1 MYPHR
6 HIAMVTLMLAVF
18 GSFHFSLGQ
27 DATPTT
33 CQSLQSSICALQ
45 VNYTQTH
52 FPNFVGHEHPNDAEL
67 QLQTFTP
74 LIQFGCSEYL
84 PQFLCAVFYPYCD
97 SNGVKLPCQS
107 VCHIVYDGCMPVL
120 ESFGFPWPSAMD
132 CSLFPTQQGC
142 FSVDTTTTKPIPAI
156 TSPEVPVIELST
168 VKPTQNTNVPSMV
181 CEPLLSEKCLAY
193 VNYNYTTYPNYFGN
207 SDWRSA
213 DTTLR
218 DMTFILQMQ
227 CSDYLPLFMCSVIHP
242 KCADQSIVPPCQSLC
257 QDVYDGCN
265 SVFAQFDVEWPE
277 YLDCSQFP
285 SSEDSGDCVKIS
297 ISEPEEP
304 ATPQCETVTLEMC
317 GDFYNGTSLPNSV
330 GHTRQ
335 SEVSEMMTQS
345 FQAFAS
351 LGCSEYF
358 SLLLCSMY
366 LPKCDKNHGV
376 MKPCQSLCQ
385 RVKDDCQAMLDSA
398 GVPFPMDCEMTFLF
412 STESSPHCVSVDSIS
427 PSALPAPSDQCET
440 VTLEMC
446 GDFYNGTSLPN
457 SIGHTTQSE
466 VSEMMESFQIFASF
480 GCSEYFLLLL
490 CSMYLPKCD
499 KSHGVMKPCQS
510 LCQRVKDD
518 CQAALDS
525 AGVPFPMDCEMTFL
539 FSTESSPHCVSVDSI
554 SPSALPAPGDQ
565 CETVTLE
572 MCGDFYNGT
581 SLPNSI
587 GHTTQ
592 SEVSEMMESFQI
604 FASFGCSEYFLLL
617 LCSMYLPKCDK
628 NHGVMKPCQSLC
640 QRVKDDC
647 QAMLDS
653 AGVPFPMDCEMTF
666 LFSTE
671 SPPHCVSVDYV
682 TMTTEQAFSTTVKTV
697 SITTDQT
704 VPTTPEK
711 TVSITTEQGLASTV
725 HPGCPDPGT
734 VENGLI
740 STNSGAL
747 TFPAVPGSQLTFICK
762 DGFSLVGTPVSVCK
776 FDSSWSLPLPQCIAD
791 CSDPGTPAHGYQIGT
806 PSYQA
811 YTTVSFN
818 CDHGYQLAGAHII
831 TCNDGVWSHT
841 LPVCTVFCEEI
852 HSEYCQGLSYSL
864 TGFPNFAGHSSQSQ
878 AEIYLQLYS
887 SMLSSA
893 CDRNLR
899 LLLCS
904 AFLPPC
910 ERGNIQPPCQ
920 TFCQVTHDNCID
932 SFAVLELPWPV
943 ELNCSNLT
951 DNADHCL
958 PSPTG
963 LPPLT
968 SPISSISKS
977 SVFIPLSSQGVQTS
991 GVETT
996 ASSQSGDTQQP
1007 ITDQNDKEQTSRR
1020 GYIRCTAERESD
1032 SYCLNGGTCFQLTV
1046 DGVQEQQCICH
1057 GNFTGKRCQERVL
1070 TDAER
1075 SRQEQADKKRNIAI
1089 GVGIGIACL
1098 VVLAIVIVLIIF
1110 CRKQM
1115 RHKTHYF
1122 SSRPDSAVFTNPA
1135 YDDVT
1140 LTRKDAESYPK
1151 DNEGFKE
1158 EDLLESKNKN
1168 LSAEPYREPSDKVI
1182 ENKLSESDE
1191 IHPVPFCEPVED
1203 EPASPGSDSSKVK
1216 GQSPTAIDNPSY
1228 QTFQYP
1234 YQDDTVIDKLKV
1246 DKF

>member
-841 LPVCTVFCEEI
+841 LPVCT
-852 HSEYCQGLSYSL
+852 
-864 TGFPNFAGHSSQSQ
+864 
-878 AEIYLQLYS
+878 
-887 SMLSSA
+887 
-893 CDRNLR
+893 
-899 LLLCS
+899 
-904 AFLPPC
+904 
-910 ERGNIQPPCQ
+910 
-920 TFCQVTHDNCID
+920 
-932 SFAVLELPWPV
+932 
-943 ELNCSNLT
+943 
-951 DNADHCL
+951 
-958 PSPTG
+958 
-963 LPPLT
+963 
-968 SPISSISKS
+968 
-977 SVFIPLSSQGVQTS
+977 GVQTS

>member
-554 SPSALPAPGDQ
+554 SPSALP
-565 CETVTLE
+565 
-572 MCGDFYNGT
+572 
-581 SLPNSI
+581 
-587 GHTTQ
+587 
-592 SEVSEMMESFQI
+592 
-604 FASFGCSEYFLLL
+604 
-617 LCSMYLPKCDK
+617 
-628 NHGVMKPCQSLC
+628 
-640 QRVKDDC
+640 
-647 QAMLDS
+647 
-653 AGVPFPMDCEMTF
+653 
-666 LFSTE
+666 
-671 SPPHCVSVDYV
+671 
-682 TMTTEQAFSTTVKTV
+682 
-697 SITTDQT
+697 
-704 VPTTPEK
+704 
-711 TVSITTEQGLASTV
+711 
-725 HPGCPDPGT
+725 GCPDPGT

-1151 DNEGFKE
+1151 VSEDNEGFKE